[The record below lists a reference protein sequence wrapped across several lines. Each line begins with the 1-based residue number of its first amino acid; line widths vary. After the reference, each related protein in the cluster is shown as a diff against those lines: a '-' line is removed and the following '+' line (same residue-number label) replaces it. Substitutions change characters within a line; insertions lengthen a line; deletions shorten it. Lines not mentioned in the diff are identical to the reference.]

1 MSNILVVVDMQNDFI
16 TGPLQTKEARDIIPA
31 LVKRIRAYNGYVI
44 FTRDTHDADY
54 MASEEGRHLPVIHCQ
69 HGSDGWKLHPE
80 IAKAC
85 REVNGTIIDK
95 HTFGSKELIEH
106 LKKIDK
112 TDPIKSI
119 EFIGICTDICVIS
132 NVMLTKTFFP
142 NIPINVRQEC
152 CAGVTPKSHQT
163 ALDAMK
169 MCHINIV

>member
-16 TGPLQTKEARDIIPA
+16 NGPLQTNEARDIIPS
-31 LVKRIRAYNGYVI
+31 LVKRIREFDGYVI

-54 MASEEGRHLPVIHCQ
+54 MSSEEGRHLPVIHCQ

-80 IAKAC
+80 IEKAC
-85 REVNGTIIDK
+85 QAVNGTIIDK
-95 HTFGSKELIEH
+95 HTFGSQELIEH

-112 TDPIKSI
+112 TDPIKSV

-142 NIPINVRQEC
+142 NIPISVRQEC

-169 MCHINIV
+169 MCHINIL